1 MFEQIMNKRVLV
13 TGASSGIG
21 KVIATRFAEHGAHVG
36 IHYRSDRQSA
46 NKLLGELT
54 KYHGHI
60 ELFHGDLMLA
70 ETRRHLIPSFLESF
84 GGIDILVNNAGACYE
99 YKHFSELD
107 EAAWDTMLALHT
119 KAPFILAR
127 DAFKFMKRRNW
138 GRIINISTVS
148 IEYAGP
154 NNMHYYSSKAAM
166 DAITMGL
173 AGEGAKHNILVNSIR
188 CGMIDTPMRTKIS
201 GYNEE
206 KFTKRIQMIPLK
218 RAGTALEIAEM
229 VLFLASGS
237 GSFITGEIIRIAGG
251 E

>member
-1 MFEQIMNKRVLV
+1 MFEQIKDKRVLV
-13 TGASSGIG
+13 TGANSGIG
-21 KVIATRFAEHGAHVG
+21 KAIATRFAEHGAHVG
-36 IHYRSDRQSA
+36 IHYRSDYQSA
-46 NKLLGELT
+46 KELLDELK
-54 KYHGHI
+54 KYPGKI
-60 ELFHGDLMLA
+60 ELLQGDLVLE
-70 ETRRHLIPSFLESF
+70 ETRRCLIPSFLDLF
-84 GGIDILVNNAGACYE
+84 GGIDILINNAGACYE

-107 EAAWDTMLALHT
+107 ETAWDTMFALHA

-127 DAFKFMKRRNW
+127 DAFEFMKRQNW
-138 GRIINISTVS
+138 GRVINISTIS

-166 DAITMGL
+166 DAITAGL
-173 AGEGAKHNILVNSIR
+173 ANEGAKHNILVNSIR

-206 KFTKRIQMIPLK
+206 KFIERVGMIPLK
-218 RAGTALEIAEM
+218 RAGTAFEIAEM